1 MAEKAKSTGK
11 TKPATKSIK
20 QKSSSAI
27 PASRVTLGSLT
38 PKEVLDMLSTLSNK
52 DNKLKDVI
60 DQVSGGFAPRIQQ
73 AASPFEA
80 ISEAIVYQQL
90 TGKAAGTIYSRFKAL
105 FGKDGHPTPKQI
117 LEAPETVL
125 RSAGLSGAKIN
136 ALKDLAAKTLEGL
149 IPSQEEI
156 EKMSDEEI
164 IEILTSVRGVGTW
177 TVHMFLMF
185 RLGRLD
191 VMPSGDYGVRMG
203 YAITYGKHAKDLPS
217 PAKLEEHGEIWRPF
231 RSVGSWYMW
240 RAVEIHRALN
250 AATKIASPSKK
261 AKSKTVEVSKNT
273 RTKKVEAKE
282 PASRKAAAK
291 KLAAKK
297 PAAEKIAAKPA
308 KKKEPA
314 GKTAKKKTAAGKP
327 AAARKRR

>member
-1 MAEKAKSTGK
+1 MSPKSKETGKAKPKVKRAAPKKAAAKKAGVK
-11 TKPATKSIK
+11 A
-20 QKSSSAI
+20 SSSG
-27 PASRVTLGSLT
+27 PASRATLGSLK
-38 PKEVLDMLSTLSNK
+38 PEEVLKMLATLSKK

-60 DQVSGGFAPRIQQ
+60 AQVAGGFAPRIQE

-105 FGKDGHPTPKQI
+105 FNSDKHPTPKQI
-117 LEAPETVL
+117 LEAPDAVL

-136 ALKDLAAKTLEGL
+136 ALKDLAAKSLEGL
-149 IPSQEEI
+149 IPSHEEI

-164 IEILTSVRGVGTW
+164 IEILTAVKGVGTW
-177 TVHMFLMF
+177 TAHMFLMF

-250 AATKIASPSKK
+250 AATKITAPPK
-261 AKSKTVEVSKNT
+261 KTVK
-273 RTKKVEAKE
+273 KKVEAEKQ
-282 PASRKAAAK
+282 PAK
-291 KLAAKK
+291 KPATKPKAKDRPAKKPVSKSPAAKK
-297 PAAEKIAAKPA
+297 PTRA
-308 KKKEPA
+308 
-314 GKTAKKKTAAGKP
+314 T
-327 AAARKRR
+327 KRR